1 MLFFRRRT
9 QASAPLSR
17 FRRSRGQSLVEFA
30 LVLPVILLLTMV
42 ALDFGR
48 VYLGYINLQNM
59 TRAAANFAANN
70 STAWSTTSTV
80 NTATITKYRNQVLND
95 AAASN
100 CQLNPAIP
108 VAPVFS
114 DASVPADGDATGIGD
129 NASVALTCKF
139 QVITPV
145 ISAILGGS
153 VNVSSS
159 AVFPVKTGMTGTGTG
174 GTSCILP
181 SPAINTVPNP
191 PSGTLPPLTVTF
203 TDASGGGGTAWSWN
217 FGDINSTIAN
227 PNTSTSQN
235 PGSHTYIAAGTYT
248 VTLSV
253 TNACG
258 TVTTNPGVTISVG
271 EDETLCT
278 VPLLDGLQRSN
289 AQAKWGLPNPPG
301 AGFTTIVQP
310 TNGNWKIVT
319 QSIVAGSKV
328 NCGST
333 ITVTNH

>member
-1 MLFFRRRT
+1 MLFFRRET
-9 QASAPLSR
+9 QACAPSSSVDK
-17 FRRSRGQSLVEFA
+17 SRGQSLAELA

-70 STAWSTTSTV
+70 STAWSSTSTA

-100 CQLNPAIP
+100 CDLNPAIP

-114 DASVPADGDATGIGD
+114 DASVPADGSTTGIGD

-153 VNVSSS
+153 VNVSAA
-159 AVFPVKTGMTGTGTG
+159 AVFPVKTGMTGTG
-174 GTSCILP
+174 GTTCTLP
-181 SPAINTVPNP
+181 SPAIDTVPNP
-191 PSGTLPPLTVTF
+191 PSAALPPLTVTF
-203 TDASGGGGTAWSWN
+203 TDASGGGVTAWSWN
-217 FGDINSTIAN
+217 FGDINSTAGN
-227 PNTSTSQN
+227 PNTSTSQS
-235 PGSHTYIAAGTYT
+235 PGSHTYIAAGNYT

-271 EDETLCT
+271 ADDSLCT
-278 VPLLDGLQRSN
+278 VPLLDGLQRSA
-289 AQAKWGLPNPPG
+289 AQAQWGLPKPPG

>member
-1 MLFFRRRT
+1 MLGSWGR
-9 QASAPLSR
+9 
-17 FRRSRGQSLVEFA
+17 RRSRGQSLVEFA
-30 LVLPVILLLTMV
+30 LVLPVVLLLTLV

-48 VYLGYINLQNM
+48 VYLGWINLQNM

-70 STAWSTTSTV
+70 STAWSTTSTA
-80 NTATITKYRNQVLND
+80 NTATITEYNNQILND

-100 CQLNPAIP
+100 CLLNPATAASP
-108 VAPVFS
+108 TFT
-114 DASVPADGDATGIGD
+114 DATGDLLTTGIGD
-129 NASVALTCKF
+129 NAAVSLTCKF

-159 AVFPVKTGMTGTGTG
+159 AVFPVKTGMTGIATGP
-174 GTSCILP
+174 SCNLP
-181 SPAINTVPNP
+181 TPAIDTIPNP
-191 PSGTLPPLTVTF
+191 PSRVLPPLTVTF
-203 TDASGGGGTAWSWN
+203 TDASGGAPTAWSWN
-217 FGDINSTIAN
+217 FGDINSTAAN
-227 PNTSTSQN
+227 PNTSTSQT

-271 EDETLCT
+271 EDPTLCT
-278 VPLLDGLQRSN
+278 VPLLDGLQRSA
-289 AQAKWGLPNPPG
+289 AQAAWGLPKPPG

-333 ITVTNH
+333 IIVTNH